1 MKNGKLILTKENIAM
16 ANYETLKMVYGGQE
30 GSKQLFDIAKL
41 FKQYS
46 KETGRFQSCFIP
58 KMSALVLVTT
68 YKHCTGFITKVAVI
82 TLPKQDELGRD
93 ALLRIVAINPFD
105 LYINLYHLS
114 SNPYIESLTY
124 TYTVD
129 LLDKEHNKYEVVDV
143 DTEGLISN
151 ILDK

>member
-1 MKNGKLILTKENIAM
+1 MKTQELVLTKENVTFVD
-16 ANYETLKMVYGGQE
+16 YKDLKTTFAGQE

-68 YKHCTGFITKVAVI
+68 YKHCTGLATNVVVI

-93 ALLRIVAINPFD
+93 ALLRIVAINPLD
-105 LYINLYHLS
+105 LYINSYHLCHNS
-114 SNPYIESLTY
+114 SIESLTY
-124 TYTVD
+124 TYTID
-129 LLDKEHNKYEVVDV
+129 QLDKEHNKYEVVDV
-143 DTEGLISN
+143 DAKG
-151 ILDK
+151 ILE

>member
-1 MKNGKLILTKENIAM
+1 MKTQELVLTKENVTFVD
-16 ANYETLKMVYGGQE
+16 YKDLKTTFAGQE

-68 YKHCTGFITKVAVI
+68 YKHCTGYATNVVVI

-93 ALLRIVAINPFD
+93 ALLRIVAINPLD
-105 LYINLYHLS
+105 LYINSFHL
-114 SNPYIESLTY
+114 NHGFIESLTY
-124 TYTVD
+124 NYTID
-129 LLDKEHNKYEVVDV
+129 LLDKEHDKYEVVDADV
-143 DTEGLISN
+143 EG
-151 ILDK
+151 ILE

>member
-1 MKNGKLILTKENIAM
+1 MKTQELVLTKENVTFVD
-16 ANYETLKMVYGGQE
+16 YKDLKTTFAGQE

-68 YKHCTGFITKVAVI
+68 YKHCTGFVTNVVVV

-93 ALLRIVAINPFD
+93 ALLRIVAINPLD
-105 LYINLYHLS
+105 LYINSYHLCHNS
-114 SNPYIESLTY
+114 SIESLTY
-124 TYTVD
+124 TYTID
-129 LLDKEHNKYEVVDV
+129 QLDKEHNKYEVVDV
-143 DTEGLISN
+143 DAKG
-151 ILDK
+151 ILE

>member
-1 MKNGKLILTKENIAM
+1 MKTQELVLTKENVTFIE
-16 ANYETLKMVYGGQE
+16 YKDLKTTFAGQE

-68 YKHCTGFITKVAVI
+68 YKHCTGFVTNVVVI

-93 ALLRIVAINPFD
+93 ALLRIVAINPLD
-105 LYINLYHLS
+105 LYLNSYHLS
-114 SNPYIESLTY
+114 HGPHNESLTY
-124 TYTVD
+124 TYTVE
-129 LLDKEHNKYEVVDV
+129 LLNKEHNKYEVVDV
-143 DTEGLISN
+143 NTEG
-151 ILDK
+151 ILE

>member
-1 MKNGKLILTKENIAM
+1 MKTQELVLTKENVTFIE
-16 ANYETLKMVYGGQE
+16 YKDLKTTFAGQE
-30 GSKQLFDIAKL
+30 GSEQLFDIAKL

-68 YKHCTGFITKVAVI
+68 YKHCTGFVTNVVVV

-105 LYINLYHLS
+105 LYLNLYHLS
-114 SNPYIESLTY
+114 HAHTDSLTY
-124 TYTVD
+124 TYTID
-129 LLDKEHNKYEVVDV
+129 QLDKEHNKYEVVDV
-143 DTEGLISN
+143 DAKG
-151 ILDK
+151 ILE

>member
-1 MKNGKLILTKENIAM
+1 MKTQELVLTKENVTVVEYK
-16 ANYETLKMVYGGQE
+16 NLKTTFAGRE
-30 GSKQLFDIAKL
+30 GSKELFDIAKL

-46 KETGRFQSCFIP
+46 KETGQFQSCFIP

-68 YKHCTGFITKVAVI
+68 YKHCTGFVTKVAVI

-105 LYINLYHLS
+105 LYFNSHCLS

-129 LLDKEHNKYEVVDV
+129 QLDKEHNKYEVVDV

>member
-1 MKNGKLILTKENIAM
+1 MKNGKLILTKENVTM
-16 ANYETLKMVYGGQE
+16 VEYKDLKKTFAGQE
-30 GSKQLFDIAKL
+30 GSKELFDIAKL

-46 KETGRFQSCFIP
+46 KETGQFQSCFIP

-68 YKHCTGFITKVAVI
+68 YKHCTGFVTNVVVI

-93 ALLRIVAINPFD
+93 ALLRIVAINPLD
-105 LYINLYHLS
+105 LYLNSYHLICG
-114 SNPYIESLTY
+114 PIESVTY

-143 DTEGLISN
+143 DVEGTLE
-151 ILDK
+151 

>member
-1 MKNGKLILTKENIAM
+1 MKTQELVLTKENVTFID
-16 ANYETLKMVYGGQE
+16 YKDLKTTFAGQE

-58 KMSALVLVTT
+58 KMSAFVLVTT
-68 YKHCTGFITKVAVI
+68 YKHCTGYATNVVVI

-93 ALLRIVAINPFD
+93 ALLRIVAINPLD

-114 SNPYIESLTY
+114 RGPHNKSLTY

-129 LLDKEHNKYEVVDV
+129 LLDKEHNKYEVVDADV
-143 DTEGLISN
+143 EGLFDDD
-151 ILDK
+151 LEE

>member
-1 MKNGKLILTKENIAM
+1 MKTQELVLTKENVTVVE
-16 ANYETLKMVYGGQE
+16 YKDLKKTFAGQE

-68 YKHCTGFITKVAVI
+68 YKHCTGFVTNVVVV

-93 ALLRIVAINPFD
+93 ALLRIVTMNPLV
-105 LYINLYHLS
+105 LYFNLYHLVRNS
-114 SNPYIESLTY
+114 HIESLTY
-124 TYTVD
+124 TYTID
-129 LLDKEHNKYEVVDV
+129 QLDKEHNKYEVIDV
-143 DTEGLISN
+143 DAKG
-151 ILDK
+151 ILE

>member
-1 MKNGKLILTKENIAM
+1 MKNGKLILTSENIAM
-16 ANYETLKMVYGGQE
+16 ANYETLKMVYGGQD

-68 YKHCTGFITKVAVI
+68 YKHCTGFVTNVVVI

-93 ALLRIVAINPFD
+93 VLLRIVAINPLD
-105 LYINLYHLS
+105 LYLNSYHLS
-114 SNPYIESLTY
+114 HGPHIESLTY
-124 TYTVD
+124 NYTID
-129 LLDKEHNKYEVVDV
+129 LFDKEHNKYEVVDV
-143 DTEGLISN
+143 NAEG
-151 ILDK
+151 ILK

>member
-1 MKNGKLILTKENIAM
+1 MKTQELVLTKENVTIVE
-16 ANYETLKMVYGGQE
+16 YKDLKKTFAGQE

-68 YKHCTGFITKVAVI
+68 YKHCTGFVTEVIVI

-93 ALLRIVAINPFD
+93 ALLRIVAINPLD
-105 LYINLYHLS
+105 LYINSYHLYY
-114 SNPYIESLTY
+114 NPHIESLIY
-124 TYTVD
+124 TYTIN
-129 LLDKEHNKYEVVDV
+129 LLNKEHDEYEVVDV
-143 DTEGLISN
+143 NAEGFISN
-151 ILDK
+151 TL

>member
-1 MKNGKLILTKENIAM
+1 MKTQELVLTKENVTFVD
-16 ANYETLKMVYGGQE
+16 YKDLKTTFAGQE

-68 YKHCTGFITKVAVI
+68 DKHCTGFMTTVVVI

-93 ALLRIVAINPFD
+93 ALLRMVAINPLD
-105 LYINLYHLS
+105 LYINSYHLYY
-114 SNPYIESLTY
+114 NPSIESLIY
-124 TYTVD
+124 TYTVE
-129 LLDKEHNKYEVVDV
+129 LLNREHNKYEVVDV
-143 DTEGLISN
+143 DAEGLLSN
-151 ILDK
+151 TLEK

>member
-1 MKNGKLILTKENIAM
+1 MKNEKLILTKENVTIVE
-16 ANYETLKMVYGGQE
+16 YKDLKKTFAGQE

-68 YKHCTGFITKVAVI
+68 YKHCTGFVTNVVVI

-93 ALLRIVAINPFD
+93 ALLRIVAINPLD
-105 LYINLYHLS
+105 LYINSYHLYY
-114 SNPYIESLTY
+114 NPYIESLTY
-124 TYTVD
+124 TYTVE
-129 LLDKEHNKYEVVDV
+129 LLNKEYDKYEVVDV
-143 DTEGLISN
+143 NAEGFISN
-151 ILDK
+151 TR

>member
-1 MKNGKLILTKENIAM
+1 MKTQELVLTKENVTFIE
-16 ANYETLKMVYGGQE
+16 YKDLKKTFAGQE

-68 YKHCTGFITKVAVI
+68 YKHCTGFVTNVVVI

-93 ALLRIVAINPFD
+93 ALLRIVAINPLD
-105 LYINLYHLS
+105 LYLNSYHLVC
-114 SNPYIESLTY
+114 NPHIESLTY
-124 TYTVD
+124 NYTID
-129 LLDKEHNKYEVVDV
+129 LFDKEHNKYEVVDA
-143 DTEGLISN
+143 DAKGTLE
-151 ILDK
+151 

>member
-1 MKNGKLILTKENIAM
+1 MKTQELVLTKENVTFIE
-16 ANYETLKMVYGGQE
+16 YKDLKTTFAGQE

-68 YKHCTGFITKVAVI
+68 YKHCTGFVTNVVVI

-93 ALLRIVAINPFD
+93 ALLRIVAINPLD
-105 LYINLYHLS
+105 LYLNSYHLS
-114 SNPYIESLTY
+114 YGPHTESLAYNY
-124 TYTVD
+124 TID
-129 LLDKEHNKYEVVDV
+129 LFDKEHNKYEVVDV
-143 DTEGLISN
+143 DAKG
-151 ILDK
+151 ILK

>member
-1 MKNGKLILTKENIAM
+1 MKTQELVLTKENVTM
-16 ANYETLKMVYGGQE
+16 VEYKDLKKTFAGQE
-30 GSKQLFDIAKL
+30 GSKELFDIAKL

-46 KETGRFQSCFIP
+46 KETGQFQSCFIP

-68 YKHCTGFITKVAVI
+68 YKHCTGFVTNVVVI

-93 ALLRIVAINPFD
+93 ALLRIVAINPLD
-105 LYINLYHLS
+105 LYLNSYHLIRG
-114 SNPYIESLTY
+114 PIESVTY

-143 DTEGLISN
+143 DVEGTLE
-151 ILDK
+151 

>member
-1 MKNGKLILTKENIAM
+1 MKTQELVLTKENVTIVE
-16 ANYETLKMVYGGQE
+16 YKDLKKTFAGQE

-68 YKHCTGFITKVAVI
+68 YKHCTGFVTNVVVI

-105 LYINLYHLS
+105 LYLNSYHLS
-114 SNPYIESLTY
+114 HGPHTESLAYNY
-124 TYTVD
+124 TID
-129 LLDKEHNKYEVVDV
+129 FNKEHNKYEVVDV
-143 DTEGLISN
+143 DAKG
-151 ILDK
+151 ILK